1 MYNTKQISTH
11 PFCRIARIEKSC
23 YIFHYDPSFTIS
35 IVMQTLPTQPVAL
48 QLWIHTN
55 RFTFAQKLPANCK
68 HASECIGEMLQY
80 YPFHSNQTLKHNKH
94 YIPNALDC
102 PFAVSS
108 LHIRIGELKKR
119 YHQAHLL
126 GEFSLPPIPNLCAI
140 VSRNSD
146 SAVAWKVGSSIVD
159 WLANVVWRLCFNL
172 KWNLFKPARLLSL
185 RRLSSCLY
193 PFQLPG
199 FFDKPDKEQLMN
211 PGWV

>member
-48 QLWIHTN
+48 QLWTHTN

-68 HASECIGEMLQY
+68 HASECFGEMLQY
-80 YPFHSNQTLKHNKH
+80 YPFHRNQTLKHNKH

-108 LHIRIGELKKR
+108 LHIRIGELKKGTIKLICSVSFR
-119 YHQAHLL
+119 SHQSRIFAQL
-126 GEFSLPPIPNLCAI
+126 FRAI
-140 VSRNSD
+140 LMVQ
-146 SAVAWKVGSSIVD
+146 W
-159 WLANVVWRLCFNL
+159 
-172 KWNLFKPARLLSL
+172 
-185 RRLSSCLY
+185 
-193 PFQLPG
+193 PG
-199 FFDKPDKEQLMN
+199 K
-211 PGWV
+211 